1 MVRQNCSDCGGAV
14 RWLDGPEL
22 ARAVPAEVWKVLGSV
37 SSGWVCDK
45 CGQGGYFGPAG
56 VR

>member
-22 ARAVPAEVWKVLGSV
+22 AKAVPADVWKLLGSV
-37 SSGWVCDK
+37 SSGWVCDA